1 MCGVMLAMC
10 WIIFVLDLFKFPVT
24 SNSFTR
30 FPFYTILKFATVS
43 YCSLSSC
50 CCSLAVSSCCCSL
63 ASSSSASFLTMSF
76 NLYRPYSIFSI
87 ILLYNEQAVSC
98 MLSSLFASASR
109 VAVTGADTG
118 WHNFEIVFLKSVP
131 ILYYTFLE
139 KFFSNFMDRKNN

>member
-1 MCGVMLAMC
+1 MLAMC

-24 SNSFTR
+24 PNSFTR

-43 YCSLSSC
+43 YCSL
-50 CCSLAVSSCCCSL
+50 SSCCCSL